1 MTRKYRRENDKNSKK
16 EDKKAKVK
24 KSNKSRLNSLCYFKT
39 NSCEMACRFLQSHD
53 PTRWGTSYFKWLDHW
68 ADHKC
73 TKKWRSLFGTI
84 GPVCWYWPTSKRA
97 ICFEQDDGNML
108 QIKEGL
114 IQHLSSEDE
123 KDSCDS
129 EWEIEDGNAFEV
141 IAQELWFVIFLD
153 FLQTYFQTTLFI
165 FSISFFSLY
174 KVVLD

>member
-1 MTRKYRRENDKNSKK
+1 
-16 EDKKAKVK
+16 
-24 KSNKSRLNSLCYFKT
+24 
-39 NSCEMACRFLQSHD
+39 
-53 PTRWGTSYFKWLDHW
+53 
-68 ADHKC
+68 
-73 TKKWRSLFGTI
+73 
-84 GPVCWYWPTSKRA
+84 
-97 ICFEQDDGNML
+97 ML